1 MSNISAWSTTA
12 ANNNSSP
19 PDGFPENQ
27 LPSTLNNAARELM
40 AAIRT
45 FYQAAA
51 WIDLGDTPTYA
62 STTTFTVP
70 GDQTAFYTVNRRI
83 RCTDA
88 TTLYGYISSSVYVA
102 STTVTVVLDSG
113 SLSASLSA
121 VAVGLLDPAHYPV
134 AAEGI
139 KGTFTG
145 PIVASTGSFSGAVT
159 STKSAQSG
167 YTRYT
172 PNYCVKDLGWSDTS
186 ITADSNVTVSAP
198 NANAKMVRVLFK
210 VAAVAAGSALARY
223 GVITLYPTSGFS
235 GGYAAINAKAYESA
249 STTGGTTL
257 CENEAIVDIPLS
269 ATGGDFYITLS
280 GDAGGNEY
288 GFYNIIGYF
297 D

>member
-1 MSNISAWSTTA
+1 MNISNWSTVA

-70 GDQTAFYTVNRRI
+70 GDQTAFYTTNRRI

-113 SLSASLSA
+113 SLSASLTA
-121 VAVGLLDPAHYPV
+121 VAVSLIDPTNYPIPSASITGKPV
-134 AAEGI
+134 A
-139 KGTFTG
+139 
-145 PIVASTGSFSGAVT
+145 
-159 STKSAQSG
+159 SG
-167 YTRYT
+167 YTRIS
-172 PNYCVKDLGWSDTS
+172 PFYCIKNSSDLTTSLSTGHNTISAPSNSSYVVIGVLAYCIGENSTTAFARS
-186 ITADSNVTVSAP
+186 ITIQGYTTSGYTTKMDSSVI
-198 NANAKMVRVLFK
+198 
-210 VAAVAAGSALARY
+210 AGASEPTATTGYLCITS
-223 GVITLYPTSGFS
+223 GVIKVPVVSGNCYVDVTLTNSTNS
-235 GGYAAINAKAYESA
+235 VA
-249 STTGGTTL
+249 S
-257 CENEAIVDIPLS
+257 
-269 ATGGDFYITLS
+269 
-280 GDAGGNEY
+280 Y
-288 GFYNIIGYF
+288 GIIGYYE
-297 D
+297 

>member
-113 SLSASLSA
+113 SLSASLTA
-121 VAVGLLDPAHYPV
+121 VAVSLIDPANYPIPAHSV
-134 AAEGI
+134 SPGRFPL
-139 KGTFTG
+139 TYHTTHTT
-145 PIVASTGSFSGAVT
+145 ASLASGASEAFT
-159 STKSAQSG
+159 ITHG
-167 YTRYT
+167 
-172 PNYCVKDLGWSDTS
+172 LGSD
-186 ITADSNVTVSAP
+186 NVTVILGGIGNTSNP
-198 NANAKMVRVLFK
+198 QWFCT
-210 VAAVAAGSALARY
+210 AGNY
-223 GVITLYPTSGFS
+223 NGVYFTSS
-235 GGYAAINAKAYESA
+235 GGIGLTSSA
-249 STTGGTTL
+249 FGYGS
-257 CENEAIVDIPLS
+257 PPS
-269 ATGGDFYITLS
+269 S
-280 GDAGGNEY
+280 GDISLVATNEHSSSQTITIDITVIRY
-288 GFYNIIGYF
+288 